1 MPSLALIHYVLKLSL
16 KILQRPV
23 DGDLALEGGVELLR
37 HRERHVRVVRRNG
50 TGTGVLERLAP

>member
-1 MPSLALIHYVLKLSL
+1 MPGLALIHYVLKVSL

-23 DGDLALEGGVELLR
+23 DGGLALEGGVELLR
-37 HRERHVRVVRRNG
+37 HRERYVRVVRRDG